1 MAHMVGDRLRSTN
14 QLIQME
20 ISKDKGFSR
29 MSPDRDFEA
38 KERER
43 KVRRWAFHLIFA
55 ILVLI
60 SGGFLIWKLSGLI
73 APIVVG
79 ALFAFL
85 FRPIKDRFKGIPW
98 LPHELQVL
106 CSFAAIGLVLFFAFN
121 TARQYIPDDNQQL
134 EYKIRLKYKLNEK
147 YQQLVT
153 KSPKENPSML
163 MSFIQKQ
170 TGPLMDKVNQLL
182 ELDRKETEQFLHNR
196 SGHFGGDNKILGYFE
211 ANNNTRKYAAPDDAP
226 AAAPATTVT
235 VAAPVEPPAAPEGS
249 SWEPWI
255 LAPLIFIFLGFDNG
269 QIRRYF
275 ISLVPNRY
283 FELSLTLLDR
293 LDNAI
298 GKYLRGTL
306 MECTLVGLTLC
317 LGLILL
323 GAPIGIA
330 TAIGIV
336 CGLLTAIPM
345 LGTVIALVICLGY
358 ALIAENLEPL
368 IPGLDP
374 NNLPLYVL
382 ILVGI
387 TRVLD
392 DVVFQPFVLG
402 SAVNIHPLVVVV
414 AIIGG
419 SLIMG
424 LWGMLFAIPT
434 VVVVKTVVETLFKE
448 LKDYRII

>member
-1 MAHMVGDRLRSTN
+1 
-14 QLIQME
+14 
-20 ISKDKGFSR
+20 
-29 MSPDRDFEA
+29 MSPNQDFED
-38 KERER
+38 KEQER
-43 KVRRWAFHLIFA
+43 KVRRRVFALFFA

-60 SGGFLIWKLSGLI
+60 SGGLLIWKLSGLVI
-73 APIVVG
+73 PIIVG
-79 ALFAFL
+79 AFLAFL
-85 FRPIKDRFKGIPW
+85 FRPLKERFKIPW

-106 CSFAAIGLVLFFAFN
+106 CSFAAIGLVLFFALD
-121 TARQYIPDDNQQL
+121 TARKYIPDDKQQL
-134 EYKIRLKYKLNEK
+134 EYRVRLKYKLNEK

-153 KSPKENPSML
+153 KSPEGKPSML
-163 MSFIQKQ
+163 VSFIQKQ
-170 TGPLMDKVNQLL
+170 TDPLMDKVNQLL
-182 ELDRKETEQFLHNR
+182 ELDPKEKQQFLHDR
-196 SGHFGGDNKILGYFE
+196 SGHFGENNKILGYFE
-211 ANNNTRKYAAPDDAP
+211 ANQNTRNYAAPEQAPAVAP
-226 AAAPATTVT
+226 AATATI
-235 VAAPVEPPAAPEGS
+235 AAPVQPAASGEGS

-275 ISLVPNRY
+275 IGLVPNRY

-306 MECTLVGLTLC
+306 MECALVGLTLC
-317 LGLILL
+317 LGLVLL
-323 GAPIGIA
+323 GTTVGIA
-330 TAIGIV
+330 VTIGLV
-336 CGLLTAIPM
+336 CGLVNAIPM
-345 LGTVIALVICLGY
+345 LGTIIALVICLSY

-368 IPGLDP
+368 IPGLDSK
-374 NNLPLYVL
+374 NLPLYVM

-387 TRVLD
+387 THVLD

-402 SAVNIHPLVVVV
+402 SAVSIHPLVVIV

-434 VVVVKTVVETLFKE
+434 VVVVKTAVETLFKE
-448 LKDYRII
+448 LKDYRIV

>member
-1 MAHMVGDRLRSTN
+1 
-14 QLIQME
+14 
-20 ISKDKGFSR
+20 
-29 MSPDRDFEA
+29 MSPNQDFED
-38 KERER
+38 KEQER
-43 KVRRWAFHLIFA
+43 KVRRRVFALFFA
-55 ILVLI
+55 ILVLA
-60 SGGFLIWKLSGLI
+60 SGGLLIWKLSGLVV
-73 APIVVG
+73 PIIVG

-85 FRPIKDRFKGIPW
+85 FRPVKERFKIPW
-98 LPHELQVL
+98 LPHELQIL
-106 CSFAAIGLVLFFAFN
+106 CSFAAIGLVLFFALD
-121 TARQYIPDDNQQL
+121 TARKYIPDDKQQL
-134 EYKIRLKYKLNEK
+134 EYRVRLKYKLNEK

-153 KSPKENPSML
+153 ESPEGKPSVL
-163 MSFIQKQ
+163 VSFIQKQ

-182 ELDRKETEQFLHNR
+182 ELDPKEKQQFLHDR
-196 SGHFGGDNKILGYFE
+196 SGHFGENNKILGYFE
-211 ANNNTRKYAAPDDAP
+211 ANQNTRNYAAPEQAPAVAP
-226 AAAPATTVT
+226 AATATI
-235 VAAPVEPPAAPEGS
+235 AAPVQPAASGEGS

-275 ISLVPNRY
+275 IGLVPNRY

-306 MECTLVGLTLC
+306 MECALVGLTLC
-317 LGLILL
+317 LGLVLL
-323 GAPIGIA
+323 GTPVGIA
-330 TAIGIV
+330 VTIGLV
-336 CGLLTAIPM
+336 CGLVNAIPM
-345 LGTVIALVICLGY
+345 LGTIIALVICLSY

-368 IPGLDP
+368 IPGLDSK
-374 NNLPLYVL
+374 NLPLYVM

-387 TRVLD
+387 THVLD

-402 SAVNIHPLVVVV
+402 SAVSIHPLVVIV

-434 VVVVKTVVETLFKE
+434 VVVVKTAVETLFKE
-448 LKDYRII
+448 LKDYRIV

>member
-1 MAHMVGDRLRSTN
+1 
-14 QLIQME
+14 
-20 ISKDKGFSR
+20 
-29 MSPDRDFEA
+29 
-38 KERER
+38 
-43 KVRRWAFHLIFA
+43 
-55 ILVLI
+55 
-60 SGGFLIWKLSGLI
+60 
-73 APIVVG
+73 
-79 ALFAFL
+79 
-85 FRPIKDRFKGIPW
+85 
-98 LPHELQVL
+98 
-106 CSFAAIGLVLFFAFN
+106 
-121 TARQYIPDDNQQL
+121 
-134 EYKIRLKYKLNEK
+134 
-147 YQQLVT
+147 
-153 KSPKENPSML
+153 
-163 MSFIQKQ
+163 
-170 TGPLMDKVNQLL
+170 
-182 ELDRKETEQFLHNR
+182 
-196 SGHFGGDNKILGYFE
+196 
-211 ANNNTRKYAAPDDAP
+211 
-226 AAAPATTVT
+226 
-235 VAAPVEPPAAPEGS
+235 
-249 SWEPWI
+249 

-293 LDNAI
+293 LDSAI

-323 GAPIGIA
+323 GSPVGIA
-330 TAIGIV
+330 IAIGLV
-336 CGLLTAIPM
+336 CGLVTAIPM

-374 NNLPLYVL
+374 SNLPLYVV

-387 TRVLD
+387 THVLD

-402 SAVNIHPLVVVV
+402 SAVNIHPLVVVA